1 MSKNAQEFLDE
12 WEDGESTGV
21 RPARVK
27 QIRDDISRVTEMYV
41 PRRTHEIEGWL
52 DSMKGQVTR
61 KLREAA
67 EESDESDDGND
78 DSE

>member
-1 MSKNAQEFLDE
+1 MSKNAQELLDE

-27 QIRDDISRVTEMYV
+27 QIRDDLRRVTGMYV
-41 PRRTHEIEGWL
+41 PRRTTEIEGWL

-67 EESDESDDGND
+67 EEEADGDD